1 MRFIVTFLLTL
12 CLSLVF
18 ATPVYSPVYFYNMS
32 ISAKVRPNVENVET
46 VSHSGQKKTIEVIAT
61 AYTPWD
67 KGCTG
72 ITYTGKQADYGVIA
86 VDPKIIPLHT
96 KVYVPGYGFAV
107 AEDIGG
113 AIKGNR
119 IDVCIPDKKK
129 ALEWGVR
136 NIVIEII
143 R

>member
-1 MRFIVTFLLTL
+1 MRFFVVIFLLVL
-12 CLSLVF
+12 FLNLFF
-18 ATPVYSPVYFYNMS
+18 AEPVYSPAYFYNTS
-32 ISAKVRPNVENVET
+32 ISAAKREVNIASRSSV
-46 VSHSGQKKTIEVIAT
+46 KKTIEVIAT

-72 ITYTGKQADYGVIA
+72 ITYTGKKADYGIIA
-86 VDPKIIPLHT
+86 VDPKVIPLHT
-96 KVYVPGYGFAV
+96 KIYIPGYGFAV
-107 AEDIGG
+107 AEDTGS

-119 IDVCIPDKKK
+119 IDVCIPDKEK

-136 NIVIEII
+136 KVRIEIL